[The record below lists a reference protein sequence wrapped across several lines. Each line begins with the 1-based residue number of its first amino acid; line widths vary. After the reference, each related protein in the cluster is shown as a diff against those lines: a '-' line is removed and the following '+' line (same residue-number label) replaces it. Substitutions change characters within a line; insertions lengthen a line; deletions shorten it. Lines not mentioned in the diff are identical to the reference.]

1 MDICTTKH
9 QDHNMQ
15 TELVNTKIQ
24 HYSKN
29 ENGEYVL
36 ASEELVQIERPVEVK
51 TDKERIAELEA
62 KLEALLANNG

>member
-1 MDICTTKH
+1 
-9 QDHNMQ
+9 MQ

-36 ASEELVQIERPVEVK
+36 VSEETVQIERPVEVK

-62 KLEALLANNG
+62 KLEQLLGNG